1 MTDKK
6 NPLTFYEGKDGWRWR
21 LTAGN
26 NEIVGAASEAFSSEP
41 AAVNNF
47 LLLIT
52 MGNAEISRVIQANG
66 IFVGARSSDD

>member
-6 NPLTFYEGKDGWRWR
+6 NPLEFYEGKDGWRWR

-26 NEIVGAASEAFSSEP
+26 HEIVGAATEPFSSES
-41 AAVNNF
+41 AAINNF

-52 MGNAEISRVIQANG
+52 MGNAEISRVVQTNG
-66 IFVGARSSDD
+66 MFSGAAGNE